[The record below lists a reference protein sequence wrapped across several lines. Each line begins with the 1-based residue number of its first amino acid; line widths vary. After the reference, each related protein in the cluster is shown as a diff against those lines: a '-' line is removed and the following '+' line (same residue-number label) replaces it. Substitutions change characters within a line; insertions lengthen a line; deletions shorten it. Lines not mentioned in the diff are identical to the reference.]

1 MATAT
6 QSPPSEATEVRM
18 TFGEH
23 LEELRWRLVKSLIA
37 LGVVFVAAAIYY
49 DKLLSIIVQPHF
61 KAMKLL
67 GVEEAQ
73 AKLLQMSY
81 TGPVWALMKLSFIV
95 ALFVASPVIA
105 YQLWRFVSAGL
116 YKNERKYV
124 TRFAPVSFILFAGGC
139 VFGFYILIPYG
150 LYGMSQMAN
159 DPQHT
164 SLQFALTDYLNLVMT
179 LTVVTGIIFQLP
191 LIMVFTTV
199 LGFTTAKTWLK
210 WIRVAIVAIF
220 VAAAVLT
227 PSPDWLSQ
235 VLLAVPLLL
244 LYLLGILLCALVGRS
259 PPRTARA

>member
-1 MATAT
+1 
-6 QSPPSEATEVRM
+6 M

-37 LGVVFVAAAIYY
+37 FGVAFVVAAVYY
-49 DKLLSIIVQPHF
+49 EKLLRIVVQPHF
-61 KAMKLL
+61 RAMKLL

-73 AKLLQMSY
+73 AKLLQLSY

-95 ALFVASPVIA
+95 ALFVASPIVA
-105 YQLWRFVSAGL
+105 YQLWKFVSAGL

-124 TRFAPVSFILFAGGC
+124 TRFAPVSFLLFAGGC

-159 DPQHT
+159 DPKHT
-164 SLQFALTDYLNLVMT
+164 TLMFALTDYLNLVMT

-191 LIMVFTTV
+191 LIMVFTSV
-199 LGFTTAKTWLK
+199 LGFTSAKTWLK
-210 WIRVAIVAIF
+210 WIRFAIVAIF
-220 VAAAVLT
+220 VAAAILT

-235 VLLAVPLLL
+235 VLLAVPLLV
-244 LYLLGILLCALVGRS
+244 LYLLGIALCAMFGK
-259 PPRTARA
+259 PRERPARA